1 MNFKYISSQP
11 HQPFFAL
18 GVINAIV
25 FMSMF
30 LLYYHGV
37 LLLEITPSQF
47 HSYSLIFLVFT
58 PFFQGFL
65 LTTFPRFSQTPPIE
79 KKIYMKIFYAM
90 LSATIIFL
98 VGIIFSQYII
108 LFSYIILL
116 VATIF
121 TGDIFYNIYKI
132 SPLPTLHDQFW
143 ILIGWSMGIVSQI
156 LFILYSLTE
165 IEIVFSLAKNIGV
178 YLYLIVVALSVGQ
191 RMIPFFSHVS
201 IKQNKNLLSIVFTL
215 LIFMTIF
222 RSLYINVDFIFSIL
236 AGMLLAKEIYSWKL
250 PFEKSEP
257 ILWILHLAIFWLP
270 IALILGGIAS
280 IVELIFDQ
288 SFIFIQ
294 THLIVLGFI
303 TTVLIGFGTRVT
315 IGHSG
320 NNMIIDKYTL
330 ILFYLTQILIY
341 FRVLYSFSQYSIVF
355 NISIA
360 IWIGIF
366 LAWSIK
372 YFPSLLFGK
381 KLN

>member
-11 HQPFFAL
+11 HQLFFAL
-18 GVINAIV
+18 GVINGII
-25 FMSMF
+25 FMSLF
-30 LLYYHGV
+30 LLYYQGV
-37 LLLEITPSQF
+37 LSLGITPSQF

-65 LTTFPRFSQTPPIE
+65 LTTFPRFSQTAPIE
-79 KKIYMKIFYAM
+79 EKVYMKIFYAM
-90 LSATIIFL
+90 LSATTIFL
-98 VGIIFSQYII
+98 IGSIFSQYII
-108 LFSYIILL
+108 LFSYAILL

-121 TGDIFYNIYKI
+121 TGYIFYNIYKT

-143 ILIGWSMGIVSQI
+143 ILMGWSMGIVSQI
-156 LFILYSLTE
+156 LFILYSLTN
-165 IEIVFSLAKNIGV
+165 IEIIFSLTKNIGI

-201 IKQNKNLLSIVFTL
+201 IKQNKNLLSMVFTL
-215 LIFMTIF
+215 LVFMTIF
-222 RSLYINVDFIFSIL
+222 KSIHINIDFIFSIL
-236 AGMLLAKEIYSWKL
+236 AGVLLAKEIYSWKL
-250 PFEKSEP
+250 PFRKSEP

-280 IVELIFDQ
+280 IAELAFDQ

-294 THLIVLGFI
+294 THLVVLGFI

-320 NNMIIDKYTL
+320 NNMVIDKYTL

-341 FRVLYSFSQYSIVF
+341 FRILYSFTQYSIIF
-355 NISIA
+355 DISA
-360 IWIGIF
+360 TIWIGIF

-372 YFPSLLFGK
+372 YFPPLLFGK